1 MRDGAT
7 IPDSQPSMGELEVE
21 AFTRVLQSGHP
32 AEGQEVQA
40 LEQEVAAVVGKRHGV
55 AVSSGTCALL
65 LAKLVLGAGPG
76 DEVLVTNYVWTAFLH
91 AVRANGATPIVC
103 DIDARTRNLES
114 VHVEPHLS
122 PRSRAIVLPHMFG
135 LTQDASAFSALA
147 GSSSCH

>member
-7 IPDSQPSMGELEVE
+7 IPDSQPSIGELEVE
-21 AFTRVLQSGHP
+21 AATRVLQSGYP

-40 LEQEVAAVVGKRHGV
+40 LEQEVAAV
-55 AVSSGTCALL
+55 SSGTCALL
-65 LAKLVLGAGPG
+65 LAKLVLCAGPG
-76 DEVLVTNYVWTAFLH
+76 DEVLVTDYVWTAFLH

-103 DIDARTRNLES
+103 DIDARTRNLEP

-147 GSSSCH
+147 GSSSCQRSRR